1 MYSVLVGESIYR
13 QSLLAEK
20 RGARIRTPSGA
31 AISSTIFFS
40 FFPPPFLLHVGP
52 VQTTIFSRLLAFIM
66 SEAVGA
72 ARRCADTHAPGL
84 RSAGL
89 ATVAKPAAPPHSSA
103 ITDARCIMDCE
114 RFLDS
119 VSFLFLDVKNLFVI
133 ARHLHK
139 RLAEERRRRLGGGGG
154 SDAVLG
160 ESQVL

>member
-1 MYSVLVGESIYR
+1 VGESIYR
-13 QSLLAEK
+13 QSLLAKK

-103 ITDARCIMDCE
+103 ITDARCIMIVRD
-114 RFLDS
+114 FVLKIQDS
-119 VSFLFLDVKNLFVI
+119 VCLYSWMSKI
-133 ARHLHK
+133 Y
-139 RLAEERRRRLGGGGG
+139 
-154 SDAVLG
+154 S
-160 ESQVL
+160 